1 MSEESVSE
9 HDEPGADVEEIESS
23 SVIDGFVFVTGEN
36 PNAGS
41 FLLVVGIVTCV
52 FIAAFQ
58 LTLPS
63 PISEPPYC
71 RRAGRRHHQFPARS
85 HPRHAGLLRHAE
97 TGELSDRRIQ

>member
-63 PISEPPYC
+63 PISN
-71 RRAGRRHHQFPARS
+71 
-85 HPRHAGLLRHAE
+85 LLTAAVLVVAIISFLLGAILDMLDYFDTPKPE
-97 TGELSDRRIQ
+97 N